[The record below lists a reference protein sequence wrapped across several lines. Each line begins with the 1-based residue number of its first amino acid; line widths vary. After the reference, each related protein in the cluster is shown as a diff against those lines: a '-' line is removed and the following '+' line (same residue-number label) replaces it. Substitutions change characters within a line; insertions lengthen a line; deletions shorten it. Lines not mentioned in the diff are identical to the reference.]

1 MFEEEKTGKYK
12 VKYIQ
17 NGGQIMIYCCKEH
30 VELALDVFVD
40 ENEIA
45 PILKELTDEEKLST
59 TCEYCEKQA
68 VYIVAN

>member
-1 MFEEEKTGKYK
+1 
-12 VKYIQ
+12 
-17 NGGQIMIYCCKEH
+17 MIYCCKEH

-45 PILKELTDEEKLST
+45 PVLKELTDEEELST
-59 TCEYCEKQA
+59 ICEYCEKQA